1 MLPEGWPIWGP
12 ISAAAE
18 EGGQRGKPPRL
29 LRVPPAEQTPPA
41 PPMKYVKHSE
51 HITPLERAIALLRD
65 RLNRLEAPEG
75 PLSPRAKRLL
85 SHQTNRLSHI
95 VETLIFAPTS
105 HERDR
110 RAA

>member
-12 ISAAAE
+12 IHTAE
-18 EGGQRGKPPRL
+18 EGGPREKPRRL
-29 LRVPPAEQTPPA
+29 LRVPPADQPPPA
-41 PPMKYVKHSE
+41 PPMKYVKRSE
-51 HITPLERAIALLRD
+51 HSTPLDRAIVLLRD

-95 VETLIFAPTS
+95 VETLIFGPKS